1 MNNNPNYYFGVDE
14 IMDEAMEENLEYQ
27 QMTPSQRRRVE
38 YERENDRAFLEYVN
52 QRDQSGLTSGL
63 ISRGYIPAS
72 YQSMQEE
79 NYYRPYESESELF
92 GGEGS
97 IAAKLNEEY
106 LSDLLKSLQDLDEV
120 RQSTNKRITDQ
131 LHEKIDRN
139 KITISEID
147 EAITSASDPRQL
159 NMLNQ
164 QKIQLLLQNLEYYE
178 VIDTSIIDSD
188 TARIMDINEVLIRT
202 ERSRNQHLYERLIIS
217 VSEELNDLQE
227 NINTYD
233 RDLNIINTDREE
245 LTKKLQTL
253 QIEFE
258 SLATLKRYRSD
269 GESSSSSSLKVARY
283 N

>member
-1 MNNNPNYYFGVDE
+1 MNNNPNYYFGVDQ
-14 IMDEAMEENLEYQ
+14 IMDEAMEENLQYQ
-27 QMTPSQRRRVE
+27 QMTPSQRRRVQ
-38 YERENDRAFLEYVN
+38 YERENDRAFMEYVN
-52 QRDQSGLTSGL
+52 QRDQSGLTSAL
-63 ISRGYIPAS
+63 ISRGHIPAS
-72 YQSMQEE
+72 YQSLQEE
-79 NYYRPYESESELF
+79 NYYRPYESESEFF
-92 GGEGS
+92 GGEGT

-120 RQSTNKRITDQ
+120 RQATNKRVTDQ

-147 EAITSASDPRQL
+147 EAIRSASDNPRQL

-178 VIDTSIIDSD
+178 IIDTSIIDSD

-202 ERSRNQHLYERLIIS
+202 ERSRNPHLYERLINS

-233 RDLNIINTDREE
+233 RDLNIINTDKEE
-245 LTKKLQTL
+245 LIKKLQTL

-258 SLATLKRYRSD
+258 SLAYLKIYRSD
-269 GESSSSSSLKVARY
+269 GSSSSSSKVARY